1 MKELIRHILQEDVNR
16 KLLKPIK
23 NYVNGIIQH
32 IDELKGEVVCE
43 VMVQMDG
50 DVIVIDLYVND
61 EYYEFVDQEYS
72 WYYVSRKMEYTISQ
86 TFGIKRNKLITYIE
100 KCSAK
105 RETYERYY

>member
-23 NYVNGIIQH
+23 NYVNGFIQH
-32 IDELKGEVVCE
+32 IDELKGDVVCE
-43 VMVQMDG
+43 VLVQMDG

-61 EYYEFVDQEYS
+61 EHYRFLDQEYS
-72 WYYVSRKMEYTISQ
+72 LYYVGKKMEYAISK

-100 KCSAK
+100 KCSTK
-105 RETYERYY
+105 REYYD

>member
-1 MKELIRHILQEDVNR
+1 MKEMIRHILQEDVNR

-32 IDELKGEVVCE
+32 IDKLKGEVVCE
-43 VMVQMDG
+43 VLVQMDG

-61 EYYEFVDQEYS
+61 EHYEFLAQEYS
-72 WYYVSRKMEYTISQ
+72 LSYVSRNMEYTISQ

-100 KCSAK
+100 KCSTK
-105 RETYERYY
+105 REYYD

>member
-23 NYVNGIIQH
+23 NYVIGIIQH
-32 IDELKGEVVCE
+32 IDELKGEVCE
-43 VMVQMDG
+43 VLVQMDG

-61 EYYEFVDQEYS
+61 EHYEFLDQEYS
-72 WYYVSRKMEYTISQ
+72 LYYVSKKMEYAISQ

-100 KCSAK
+100 KCSTK
-105 RETYERYY
+105 REYYD

>member
-23 NYVNGIIQH
+23 NYVNGFIQH
-32 IDELKGEVVCE
+32 IDELKGEVCE
-43 VMVQMDG
+43 VLVQMDG

-61 EYYEFVDQEYS
+61 EYYRFLDQEYS

-100 KCSAK
+100 KCSTK
-105 RETYERYY
+105 REYYD

>member
-23 NYVNGIIQH
+23 NYVNGFIQH
-32 IDELKGEVVCE
+32 IDELKGEVCE
-43 VMVQMDG
+43 VLVQMDG

-61 EYYEFVDQEYS
+61 EHYELLDQEYS
-72 WYYVSRKMEYTISQ
+72 LYYVSRKMDYTISQ

-100 KCSAK
+100 KCSTK
-105 RETYERYY
+105 REYYN

>member
-23 NYVNGIIQH
+23 NYVNGFIQH
-32 IDELKGEVVCE
+32 IDELKDEVCE

-61 EYYEFVDQEYS
+61 EHYRFLDHQEYS
-72 WYYVSRKMEYTISQ
+72 LYYVSKKMEYAISQ

-100 KCSAK
+100 KCSTK
-105 RETYERYY
+105 REYYD

>member
-23 NYVNGIIQH
+23 NYVNGFIQH
-32 IDELKGEVVCE
+32 IDELKGDVVCE
-43 VMVQMDG
+43 VLVQMDG

-61 EYYEFVDQEYS
+61 EYYRFLDQEYS
-72 WYYVSRKMEYTISQ
+72 WYYVSRKIEYTISK

-100 KCSAK
+100 KCSSK
-105 RETYERYY
+105 REYYD